1 MTSSVRIR
9 PLTAEDADVYLA
21 LVDAHADF
29 ENMDRPTPEAR
40 ERLLRDALASPPRY
54 RAYLATIDGRDV
66 GYSITYLAYSSFLAR
81 PTFFL
86 EDIFV
91 FSEYRGRGFGGAMF
105 DYLVQEAVRLECGR
119 MEWMVQD
126 WNEGAIRFYE
136 RRGAI
141 QLSEW
146 HTYRIDQEQL
156 GLLAERPASQIGTSI
171 PTPEPESPEPTS

>member
-1 MTSSVRIR
+1 VTSSVRIR

-40 ERLLRDALASPPRY
+40 ERLLRDALANPPRY
-54 RAYLATIDGRDV
+54 RAYLATIDERDV

-156 GLLAERPASQIGTSI
+156 GLLAERPASQIGTSN
-171 PTPEPESPEPTS
+171 PTHEPEPPEPTS

>member
-1 MTSSVRIR
+1 MSDPKNEVRIR
-9 PLTAEDADVYLA
+9 PLTRDDAEIYLS

-29 ENMDRPTPEAR
+29 EKMERPTPEAR
-40 ERLLRDALASPPRY
+40 ERLVTDALSDPPRY
-54 RAYLATIDGRDV
+54 RAYLATIAGRDV
-66 GYSITYLAYSSFLAR
+66 GYCITYLAYSSFLAR

-91 FSEYRGRGFGGAMF
+91 FSEYRGHGFGGAMF
-105 DYLVQEAVRLECGR
+105 SYLVKEAVRLGCGR

-146 HTYRIDQEQL
+146 HTYRIDSDQL
-156 GLLAERPASQIGTSI
+156 LQLAHEA
-171 PTPEPESPEPTS
+171 

>member
-1 MTSSVRIR
+1 MSSGERSEIRIR
-9 PLTAEDADVYLA
+9 PVDGDDVDIFLA
-21 LVDAHADF
+21 LIDAHADF
-29 ENMDRPTPEAR
+29 ERMERPGPEAR
-40 ERLLRDALASPPRY
+40 KRLIEDALRSPPRY
-54 RAYLATIDGRDV
+54 RAYLASIDGEDV
-66 GYSITYLAYSSFLAR
+66 GYAFTYEAYSSFLAR
-81 PTFFL
+81 PTLFL

-91 FSEYRGRGFGGAMF
+91 FSEYRGHGFGGVMF
-105 DYLVQEAVRLECGR
+105 DYLVREAVRLGCGR

-156 GLLAERPASQIGTSI
+156 ERLAAGEYRPGQSRS
-171 PTPEPESPEPTS
+171 E